1 MADLLGVAGKV
12 GAMTGVRALV
22 DSAKLYNSV
31 GSVVDTISIS
41 TPTSDF
47 AIDANGQITNAVQ
60 LDFTVGAGSV
70 GTSAEYVQ
78 LLDSAGTGILL
89 KIYLGTATVK
99 TTVALTTEGT
109 ASFAIGAFTADL

>member
-47 AIDANGQITNAVQ
+47 AIDANGLFI
-60 LDFTVGAGSV
+60 LRYSSFIC
-70 GTSAEYVQ
+70 
-78 LLDSAGTGILL
+78 LIGIFC
-89 KIYLGTATVK
+89 KIPRFY
-99 TTVALTTEGT
+99 
-109 ASFAIGAFTADL
+109 F